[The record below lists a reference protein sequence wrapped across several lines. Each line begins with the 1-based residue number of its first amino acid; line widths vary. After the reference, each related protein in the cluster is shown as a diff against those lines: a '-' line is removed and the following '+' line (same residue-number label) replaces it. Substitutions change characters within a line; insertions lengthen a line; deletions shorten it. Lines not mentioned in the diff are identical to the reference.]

1 MIEAD
6 TDDSSSIIDTND
18 LVKNTIPMPMNE
30 NRENASPLSTP
41 STFSPSSTKTTSK
54 PASSSQ
60 SQASQWH
67 KERRRQMMSKYGTLL
82 SPLERQSSSQ
92 NLALPLLVLSNLSL
106 ALLSIACG
114 RFLSAPQIVALAV
127 FPGSMLSLW
136 QLQILH
142 DCLHGSLLRKASPS
156 DSSNS
161 SSNSSSATIEE
172 KKKKSW
178 YALNRNSVS
187 KQILFWGSMPSMF
200 GYYLYLNYGHLTH
213 HKNLGDAE
221 KASLAKLFSSNQT
234 NFEDGDVLFVAHRM
248 KLKGGVGP
256 VMFGG
261 KQMSVSKF
269 GFNLWRD
276 TKFVRNAIT
285 FASSFMLERVMLIM
299 NDFVVAVFGRNFF
312 FPNKPLRFHREC
324 ALYCRCAV
332 LVRLAL
338 FKLGGCGYK
347 SWLFLWLSETLWSV
361 PPHPACAMFVT
372 NHGSSSS
379 GKGENDCVPSSSTY
393 AGKWYSVFTLGTNYH
408 VEHHDFPNIPL
419 NKLGLLR
426 NIAPEYYRQG
436 NSDNVFRIMK
446 NAFSKPDYYA
456 CMDAG
461 VGGIVSAGGGGGGGG
476 VAAAAVGT
484 SNHD

>member
-1 MIEAD
+1 
-6 TDDSSSIIDTND
+6 
-18 LVKNTIPMPMNE
+18 
-30 NRENASPLSTP
+30 
-41 STFSPSSTKTTSK
+41 
-54 PASSSQ
+54 
-60 SQASQWH
+60 
-67 KERRRQMMSKYGTLL
+67 
-82 SPLERQSSSQ
+82 
-92 NLALPLLVLSNLSL
+92 
-106 ALLSIACG
+106 
-114 RFLSAPQIVALAV
+114 VALAV

-312 FPNKPLRFHREC
+312 FPE
-324 ALYCRCAV
+324 
-332 LVRLAL
+332 
-338 FKLGGCGYK
+338 
-347 SWLFLWLSETLWSV
+347 
-361 PPHPACAMFVT
+361 
-372 NHGSSSS
+372 
-379 GKGENDCVPSSSTY
+379 
-393 AGKWYSVFTLGTNYH
+393 
-408 VEHHDFPNIPL
+408 
-419 NKLGLLR
+419 
-426 NIAPEYYRQG
+426 
-436 NSDNVFRIMK
+436 
-446 NAFSKPDYYA
+446 
-456 CMDAG
+456 
-461 VGGIVSAGGGGGGGG
+461 
-476 VAAAAVGT
+476 
-484 SNHD
+484 